1 MLRTTVT
8 VAFFVALMALPS
20 RLTTAEIEGKLKS
33 VDADKGVVTLT
44 VGDKDRAFTVTKD
57 TELEVQDIRAYN
69 PKDGLKD
76 PVFETKGLKVVVKT
90 AEKDG
95 KEIVTKVT
103 VYTGRKG

>member
-1 MLRTTVT
+1 MQRITLA
-8 VAFFVALMALPS
+8 VAFFVAFMALPS
-20 RLTTAEIEGKLKS
+20 RLAAADIEGKLKS
-33 VDADKGVVTLT
+33 VDPDKGVVTIT
-44 VGDKDRAFTVTKD
+44 VGDKDRDFTVTKD

-76 PVFETKGLKVVVKT
+76 PAFAKKGLKVIVKIT
-90 AEKDG
+90 EKDG